1 MFLYLTTNSAKC
13 NYICVAQDNQA
24 HTVKSGSRLPFLWP
38 FPQSWALSLQRLLLS
53 EPHTAMETVSSLYLL
68 SPTYCFS
75 RDIHEV
81 FQTSERLDRRH
92 LSKSQVRNSP
102 LPHNHSRLMGAPS
115 LTRFR
120 HVWSQN
126 LAQKDHLVI
135 IIDLNVSL
143 ETGNSDSTV
152 LVPGAAGGELNN
164 FVSCRMGPELCIH
177 VADSPNSPSLV
188 IPSCATHPIT
198 AFILSRA
205 RSFWTCSVRSENTN
219 CLSYHLDSESFPAFS
234 SLHQSS
240 HAQLH
245 SSPPTWCPE

>member
-1 MFLYLTTNSAKC
+1 MFLHLTTNSAKC

-68 SPTYCFS
+68 SPTYGFS

-81 FQTSERLDRRH
+81 FKTRERLDRRH

-120 HVWSQN
+120 HVWSQK

-143 ETGNSDSTV
+143 ETGNKTRI
-152 LVPGAAGGELNN
+152 GILNTWWHTDLN
-164 FVSCRMGPELCIH
+164 YRVK
-177 VADSPNSPSLV
+177 
-188 IPSCATHPIT
+188 
-198 AFILSRA
+198 
-205 RSFWTCSVRSENTN
+205 
-219 CLSYHLDSESFPAFS
+219 HLIIS
-234 SLHQSS
+234 
-240 HAQLH
+240 
-245 SSPPTWCPE
+245 